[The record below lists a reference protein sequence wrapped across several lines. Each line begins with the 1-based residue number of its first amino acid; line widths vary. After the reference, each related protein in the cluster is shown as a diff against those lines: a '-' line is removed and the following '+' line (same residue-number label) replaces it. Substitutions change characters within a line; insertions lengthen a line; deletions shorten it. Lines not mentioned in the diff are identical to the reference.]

1 MHYVHTSQAYSFE
14 IQTYLD
20 NSTIYRQI
28 TIYII
33 LQLMYKILFLNYL
46 YLLGWAFLQATR
58 GVIQALLWKYDAIL
72 KWSNTTV

>member
-1 MHYVHTSQAYSFE
+1 MHYVYTSQAYSFE

-33 LQLMYKILFLNYL
+33 LQFSD
-46 YLLGWAFLQATR
+46 
-58 GVIQALLWKYDAIL
+58 V
-72 KWSNTTV
+72 